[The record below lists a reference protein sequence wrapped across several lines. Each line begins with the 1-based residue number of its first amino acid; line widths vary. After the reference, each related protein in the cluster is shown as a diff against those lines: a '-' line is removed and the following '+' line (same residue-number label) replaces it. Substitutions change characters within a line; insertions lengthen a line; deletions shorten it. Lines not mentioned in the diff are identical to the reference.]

1 MSGPQ
6 HHPSTVESQHL
17 TRSKLLP
24 LHHLH
29 QSSGELL
36 GPSPRTP
43 SSTRPSPHL
52 PIRREK
58 PNFKQARA
66 DLAPF
71 RPVSPLCTLRR
82 PRGRSGGAR
91 GRNRQVGKK
100 QVGYHGVAVI
110 SRPPSAERRREED
123 NALCTPSA
131 VGRTPRVAFAGTCHF
146 RVARFLPWK
155 RTQCRSLSHLTS
167 LPCKLE
173 VGQHAILRGGLV
185 PGFSRASLAS
195 SPRFATVRPFCQATN
210 IPVRSHG

>member
-1 MSGPQ
+1 MDGSGQWRTARPSVVSGGDDGRPRPRTMSGPQ

-58 PNFKQARA
+58 PNPKQARA

-110 SRPPSAERRREED
+110 SHPPSAERRREED
-123 NALCTPSA
+123 KCPLHTVGSRPDSQGRICRYLPLSSRPVLALEADSM
-131 VGRTPRVAFAGTCHF
+131 
-146 RVARFLPWK
+146 
-155 RTQCRSLSHLTS
+155 S
-167 LPCKLE
+167 
-173 VGQHAILRGGLV
+173 
-185 PGFSRASLAS
+185 
-195 SPRFATVRPFCQATN
+195 
-210 IPVRSHG
+210 